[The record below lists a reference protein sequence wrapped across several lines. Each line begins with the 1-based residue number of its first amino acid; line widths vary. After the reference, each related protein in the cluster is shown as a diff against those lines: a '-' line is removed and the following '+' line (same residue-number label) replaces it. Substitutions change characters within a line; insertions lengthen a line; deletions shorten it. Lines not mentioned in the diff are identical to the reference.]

1 MPKTRTAPLT
11 HPAPV
16 PSMVRLL
23 TVTSTV
29 FSTSNCTAT
38 GPSDECVP
46 LATRP
51 PGGTVMTAALP
62 VPSVTPVSV
71 KGSVMTTCSG
81 YVPGQTLTWLPAAT
95 LLTAD

>member
-1 MPKTRTAPLT
+1 MPKTRAAPGT
-11 HPAPV
+11 HPAPE

-23 TVTSTV
+23 TVTRTV

-38 GPSDECVP
+38 GPSDERVP

-51 PGGTVMTAALP
+51 PEGTVMTAASP
-62 VPSVTPVSV
+62 VPSVTPVRV
-71 KGSVMTTCSG
+71 MGWVMTTCSG
-81 YVPGQTLTWLPAAT
+81 YVPGQTLTLLPAGT